1 MIALFAIGY
10 ASFYFLFFG
19 KGWVKTTARNIAI
32 FVAVGVVF
40 VGAIVFLWWTAA
52 PTTKDG
58 RTFQYVIEITPNV
71 SGPVTE
77 VPIERLKQLQ
87 KGDVLFKIDPI
98 PFQASVD
105 NLTAAIKQAEAQK
118 KLADIQVKRS
128 AGLASRGAGAQQ
140 ELDTWTARQS
150 EAAAAIASLDAQ
162 LLNAQWQLE
171 QTVVRAPADGYA
183 VNLQLREGVR
193 VTSMPMA
200 APVSFV
206 SSEFYQVLAS
216 LSQSSSRRV
225 KVGDAA
231 EVVFASRPGQ
241 VYTGKVSAIVLATGQ
256 AQLTTSGQ
264 IPVLTGQPIQGRRP
278 ITIEL
283 DDKTAMLELGQ
294 GAQASV
300 GVYTDFG
307 KPFQLITKVAIRIW
321 AWTGY
326 LTNPAG

>member
-19 KGWVKTTARNIAI
+19 KGWVKTTPRNIAI

-40 VGAIVFLWWTAA
+40 VGSIVFLWWTAA
-52 PTTKDG
+52 PTSRDG
-58 RTFQYVIEITPNV
+58 RTFQFVVEIIPNV
-71 SGPVTE
+71 SGPVVE
-77 VPIERLKQLQ
+77 VAVEPLVEMK
-87 KGDVLFKIDPI
+87 KGAVLFKIDPT
-98 PFQASVD
+98 PYQASVD
-105 NLTAAIKQAEAQK
+105 NLTASIRQAEAQK

-140 ELDTWTARQS
+140 ELDTWTARQA
-150 EAAAAIASLDAQ
+150 EAAAGIDSLNAQ
-162 LLNAQWQLE
+162 LVNAQWQLE
-171 QTVVRAPADGYA
+171 QTVVRAPTGGYV

-193 VTSMPMA
+193 VTTMPMA
-200 APVSFV
+200 APMAFV
-206 SSEFYQVLAS
+206 SNDFYQVLAS

-241 VYTGKVSAIVLATGQ
+241 VYTGKVSGIILATGQ

-278 ITIEL
+278 IRIEL
-283 DDKTAMLELGQ
+283 DDKTAMRELGQ

-307 KPFQLITKVAIRIW
+307 KPFQIITKVAVRIW

>member
-19 KGWVKTTARNIAI
+19 KGWVKTTPRNIAI

-40 VGAIVFLWWTAA
+40 VGSIVFLWWTAA
-52 PTTKDG
+52 PTSKDG

-71 SGPVTE
+71 SGPVIE
-77 VPIERLKQLQ
+77 VPIERLEQLQ
-87 KGDVLFKIDPI
+87 KGDVLFKIDPV

-140 ELDTWTARQS
+140 ELDTWTARQT
-150 EAAAAIASLDAQ
+150 EAAAAIDSLGAQ

-171 QTVVRAPADGYA
+171 QTVVRAPSDGYV

-206 SSEFYQVLAS
+206 SSEIYQVLAS

-283 DDKTAMLELGQ
+283 DDKTAMRELGQ
-294 GAQASV
+294 GAQAGV

-307 KPFQLITKVAIRIW
+307 KPFQIITKVAVRIW